1 VKRYLAWVLAHR
13 VAVLLLMFAVTGV
26 AAYSLTNAVFAS
38 SVIKLFFGDS
48 PDYVAYRE
56 LADEFVG
63 NDVMVFAFEDPEL
76 FTPEGAQRLES
87 VVEGLRELDFIKRVD
102 SLASAVRISSEGD
115 ELLIERYLDLTE
127 TMDADALVD
136 ALRKDPLTSGWLISD
151 ESKATAMLLE
161 LTPDPDRP
169 IERIPS
175 MLAEVMSKFEE
186 AGIAP
191 ETIHRA
197 GIVVESTEATE
208 QARFTLSRLF
218 PVTVLLLAFVVFV
231 LFLRVWPVIITGG
244 VALIAIVWTFG
255 LAVAIDPEVNLL
267 MAMVPGMIT
276 VIAFS
281 DIIHLYSGF
290 VRMCQF
296 GIDKQDAVLES
307 GAEVGVACLFTSITT
322 FVGFASLIFIP
333 TPVIRHLGVVLGAGV
348 GIALLLALTLVPIA
362 LSWVPGIEAGT
373 RGESRFAQRWLDALL
388 SWSQRISMGWPK
400 ATVAFFTIVIAV
412 CGYGASLLTIESSFA
427 KRLDP
432 DNPIRQSQRYISDNF
447 SGANFLDVYVLAP
460 DGKDVLDPEA
470 FAGIAKLHEM
480 IEAQP
485 EVDDAL
491 SLVDTIRAMHGA
503 LTKTTELPG
512 TRELLAQYL
521 LLFEISGGEGLS
533 QLINE
538 PRNRLRLSVRLKED
552 GLRGL
557 AAFGD
562 RLKERGEVLLPE
574 GYTVKPTGI
583 TYLLGDWITFTL
595 DGQRR
600 GLLFAVFSTALMMI
614 ICLRSLRVG
623 LLSMIPN
630 LLPLIVL
637 GGYVGGIWDEVD
649 SDTILV
655 AVFAIGIAVDD
666 TIHFLTRL
674 RIESERAPDI
684 DTAVAGTFSFTGR
697 AIIQTTVILCI
708 GFSPFAFSDYFS
720 TQIIGTLLPMCL
732 FVALIADLFLV
743 PALVKLGVLRFAS
756 RAA

>member
-1 VKRYLAWVLAHR
+1 MKRYLAWVLAHR
-13 VAVLLLMFAVTGV
+13 GAVLLLMFAVTGV

-115 ELLIERYLDLTE
+115 ELLIDRYLDLTE

-136 ALRKDPLTSGWLISD
+136 ALRKDPLTSGWLISHK
-151 ESKATAMLLE
+151 SKATAMLLE

-296 GIDKQDAVLES
+296 GIDKRDAVLES

-373 RGESRFAQRWLDALL
+373 RGESRLAQRWLDALL

-400 ATVAFFTIVIAV
+400 ATVAFFAIVIAV
-412 CGYGASLLTIESSFA
+412 CGYGASQLTIESSFA

-432 DNPIRQSQRYISDNF
+432 DNEIRRSQRYISDNF

-460 DGKDVLDPEA
+460 EGKDVLDPEA
-470 FAGIAKLHEM
+470 FAGVAKLHEM

-503 LTKTTELPG
+503 LTDESELPG

-538 PRNRLRLSVRLKED
+538 PRSRLRLSVRLKED

-562 RLKERGEVLLPE
+562 RLKAKGEVLLPE

-630 LLPLIVL
+630 LLPLVVL
-637 GGYVGGIWDEVD
+637 GGYVGGVWDQVD

>member
-1 VKRYLAWVLAHR
+1 MRRYLAWVLAHR

-87 VVEGLRELDFIKRVD
+87 VVEGLRELEFIRRVD

-115 ELLIERYLDLTE
+115 ELLIDRYLDLTA
-127 TMDADALVD
+127 TMEADALVE
-136 ALRKDPLTSGWLISD
+136 ALREDPLTSGWLISHK
-151 ESKATAMLLE
+151 SKATAMLLE

-322 FVGFASLIFIP
+322 FVGFASLVFIP

-388 SWSQRISMGWPK
+388 FWSQRISMGWPK
-400 ATVAFFTIVIAV
+400 ATVAFFGIVIAV
-412 CGYGASLLTIESSFA
+412 CGYGASQLTIESSFA

-432 DNPIRQSQRYISDNF
+432 DNEIRQSQRYISDNF

-470 FAGIAKLHEM
+470 FAGIAKLHEL

-503 LTKTTELPG
+503 LTKKTELPG

-538 PRNRLRLSVRLKED
+538 PRNRLRMSVRLKED

-562 RLKERGEVLLPE
+562 RLKVRGEALLPE

-595 DGQRR
+595 EGQRR

-630 LLPLIVL
+630 LLPLVVL
-637 GGYVGGIWDEVD
+637 GGYVGGIWDQVD

-756 RAA
+756 RAT